1 MNTYTDVSKT
11 KATQIARRARQHGY
25 FNGAPNDGTA
35 LAAWV
40 NCPECGSKVVGW
52 SNSPYRPA
60 DRVRGLDAA
69 MVDHLVY
76 GDCSAHPC
84 PEDQR

>member
-1 MNTYTDVSKT
+1 MMNTYTDVSKT
-11 KATQIARRARQHGY
+11 KAAQIARRARQHGY

-52 SNSPYRPA
+52 SNSPY
-60 DRVRGLDAA
+60 AA

-76 GDCSAHPC
+76 GDCSAHAC
-84 PEDQR
+84 PENQR